1 MDPVALLLICDVDT
15 RMCSCLLDIDEWSL
29 LRRSL
34 DEVDPKEEVV
44 KLFVLEH
51 DEANGEIEGV
61 DQLHLG
67 IDEHVATDVVEHPG

>member
-1 MDPVALLLICDVDT
+1 MDPATLLLICDDDT
-15 RMCSCLLDIDEWSL
+15 GLCPRLLDIDEWSL

-44 KLFVLEH
+44 KLVVLEH
-51 DEANGEIEGV
+51 DEADGEIEGV

-67 IDEHVATDVVEHPG
+67 VDEHVATDVVEHLG